1 MGSHGLLPHG
11 ILRIMGHQKISAESL
26 TETVLMWRW
35 VGIQPSS
42 VHRMETLGQK
52 GIQENLGILV
62 ESPMETVPLWW
73 WVGKEPSSPHRM
85 DPLGKKGLLER
96 QDTSM
101 ESPTGMVPSWWLVPS
116 IL

>member
-1 MGSHGLLPHG
+1 MGY
-11 ILRIMGHQKISAESL
+11 QKISAQSP
-26 TETVLMWRW
+26 TEKVPMWRW

-52 GIQENLGILV
+52 GILENLGILV

-85 DPLGKKGLLER
+85 ETRGLPGLLDQQR
-96 QDTSM
+96 
-101 ESPTGMVPSWWLVPS
+101 
-116 IL
+116 ILQK